1 MHFKDT
7 HREKAPS
14 NEAQVLTKSMS
25 MNFWVVGTLN
35 LVFVRGSYN
44 EIKFSKKKSSWKN
57 SVLFVRSILYSLFYL
72 S

>member
-14 NEAQVLTKSMS
+14 NEAQALMKSMS
-25 MNFWVVGTLN
+25 MDIWVVRTLN

-44 EIKFSKKKSSWKN
+44 EIKFSKKRTLGKTPFF
-57 SVLFVRSILYSLFYL
+57 L
-72 S
+72 

>member
-7 HREKAPS
+7 NREKAPS
-14 NEAQVLTKSMS
+14 NEAQALTKSMS